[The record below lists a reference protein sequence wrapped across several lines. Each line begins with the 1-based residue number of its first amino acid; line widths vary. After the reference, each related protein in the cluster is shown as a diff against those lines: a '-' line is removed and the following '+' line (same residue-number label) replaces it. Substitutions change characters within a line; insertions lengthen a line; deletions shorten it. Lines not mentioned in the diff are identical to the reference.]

1 MAPQPGEIVVEKRHS
16 GSFHG
21 TDLLSVL
28 FCATLILGLGLAA
41 RAGTSVLSQ
50 SWLVYLGEVSFAI
63 YMICIPWQLVYVE
76 GLQKVA
82 HINPDAMP
90 VWLWAGLVIGVI
102 PAAMVLHHLIELP
115 ARHYMRL
122 LKFSKYRPRS
132 PAHTPID

>member
-1 MAPQPGEIVVEKRHS
+1 LAIACIGLIGLIATVSLGGP
-16 GSFHG
+16 
-21 TDLLSVL
+21 DLISVL
-28 FCATLILGLGLAA
+28 FSAILILGLGLAA

-50 SWLVYLGEVSFAI
+50 GWLVYLGEVSFAI
-63 YMICIPWQLVYVE
+63 YMICIPWQLVFVE

-90 VWLWAGLVIGVI
+90 IWLWAGLVAGVI
-102 PAAMVLHHLIELP
+102 PAAMILHHLIELP

-122 LKFSKYRPRS
+122 LKFTPYRPVS